1 MKRRSALTKLFA
13 SLAVALAAIG
23 SVAIVADAQTP
34 AAKQVAVRIGY
45 NPLAGGLP
53 IVGTMMTDKLFEKEA
68 AKFGYQVT
76 TEWIPFLAGAPPAN
90 AAMLAGRLDID
101 VDFGVAAIV
110 PRIKNKIPIV
120 VFGIH
125 ASHLSNAIVVRPG
138 SDIDEVSKLAGKT
151 VGVPLATSAHYTL
164 ATVVQEGTGKSLQE
178 LGVKLVNMTPSEGI
192 KMPAGLD
199 AAAVWVPIRFMDQSL
214 GTASLLIDSS
224 GFTGPAHKLK
234 GKRAPGVEKAWGY
247 PEGYLLDR
255 LYLCARQEFA
265 KDHPDLLVAFLRA
278 RIEAQR
284 LAVANRDKALETAN
298 ATWKLDQAVAAKAR
312 DTYPENTGIR
322 NAPFALEGDALAIV
336 KGSEFFASISAIDGP
351 VSWAEVKA
359 VLMPGAAIQKKAW
372 EEGGMKPSV
381 ATMEADF
388 KGSNPTWPELNI
400 TGGTPVWL
408 WDQTPNWGQRKYK
421 PGPFTAK

>member
-234 GKRAPGVEKAWGY
+234 GKRATGVEKAWGY

-298 ATWKLDQAVAAKAR
+298 ATWKLDPAVAAKAR

-322 NAPFALEGDALAIV
+322 NVPFALEGDALAIV

>member
-1 MKRRSALTKLFA
+1 MKRRSVLIRLFTL
-13 SLAVALAAIG
+13 LAVTIGALAAGI
-23 SVAIVADAQTP
+23 AQAQT
-34 AAKQVAVRIGY
+34 KQVTVRVGY

-53 IVGTMMTDKLFEKEA
+53 IVGTMMTEKLFEKEA

-76 TEWIPFLAGAPPAN
+76 TEWIQFLAGAPPAN

-101 VDFGVAAIV
+101 VDFGVAAMV
-110 PRIKNKIPIV
+110 PRIKNKIPVV

-125 ASHLSNAIVVRPG
+125 ASHLSNAVVVRPG
-138 SDIDEVSKLAGKT
+138 SDIDDVSKLAGKT

-164 ATVVQEGTGKSLQE
+164 ATVVLEGTGKSLQD
-178 LGVKLVNMTPSEGI
+178 LGIKLVNMTPAEGI

-199 AAAVWVPIRFMDQSL
+199 AAAVWVPVRYMDQQL

-255 LYLCARQEFA
+255 LYLCARDAFA
-265 KDHPDLLVAFLRA
+265 KEHPDLLVAFLRA

-298 ATWKLDQAVAAKAR
+298 ATWKLDPAVAAKAR
-312 DTYPENTGIR
+312 DTYPENTDIR
-322 NAPFALEGDALAIV
+322 NVPFALEADALAIV
-336 KGSEFFASISAIDGP
+336 KGSEFFTSISAIDAP
-351 VSWAEVKA
+351 VTFADVKA

-372 EEGGMKPSV
+372 EEGGSKPTV
-381 ATMEADF
+381 AQMEAHF

-408 WDQTPNWGQRKYK
+408 WDQTPNWGQRMYK
-421 PGPFTAK
+421 PGPFLTK

>member
-1 MKRRSALTKLFA
+1 MKRRTALTGIA
-13 SLAVALAAIG
+13 GAAVL
-23 SVAIVADAQTP
+23 VAIPGIVSAQS
-34 AAKQVAVRIGY
+34 KQVTVRVGY

-53 IVGTMMTDKLFEKEA
+53 IIATLMTDKLFEKEA

-76 TEWIPFLAGAPPAN
+76 PEWIPFLAGAPPAN

-101 VDFGVAAIV
+101 VDFGVGAIV

-125 ASHLSNAIVVRPG
+125 ASHLSNAVVVRPG
-138 SDIDEVSKLAGKT
+138 SDIDEVAKLAGKT

-164 ATVVQEGTGKSLQE
+164 ATVVLEGTGKTLQE
-178 LGVKLVNMTPSEGI
+178 LGVKLVNMTPAEGI

-199 AAAVWVPIRFMDQSL
+199 AAAVWVPLRYMDQSL

-224 GFTGPAHKLK
+224 GYTGPAHKLK

-255 LYLCARQEFA
+255 LYLCAREAFA
-265 KDHPDLLVAFLRA
+265 KEHPDLLVAFLRA
-278 RIEAQR
+278 RIAAQKI
-284 LAVANRDKALETAN
+284 AVANRDKALETAN
-298 ATWKLDQAVAAKAR
+298 LTWKLDPAVAAKAR
-312 DTYPENTGIR
+312 DTYPENTDIR
-322 NAPFALEGDALAIV
+322 NVPFVLEADALAIV
-336 KGSEFFASISAIDGP
+336 KGSEFFASIQAIDGP
-351 VSWAEVKA
+351 VTWNDVKA
-359 VLMPGAAIQKKAW
+359 IMLPGAAIQKKAW
-372 EEGGMKPSV
+372 EDGGMSPGV
-381 ATMEADF
+381 AAMEANF

-400 TGGTPVWL
+400 AGGTPVWM

-421 PGPFTAK
+421 PGPFLVK

>member
-1 MKRRSALTKLFA
+1 MRRRSALTRLCA
-13 SLAVALAAIG
+13 VLAAALAASAG
-23 SVAIVADAQTP
+23 FAQAQTAP
-34 AAKQVAVRIGY
+34 ASKQVTVRIGY

-53 IVGTMMTDKLFEKEA
+53 IIGTLMTDKLFEKEA
-68 AKFGYQVT
+68 SKLGYQIT
-76 TEWIPFLAGAPPAN
+76 AEWIPFLAGAPPAN

-138 SDIDEVSKLAGKT
+138 SDIDDVSKLAGKT

-192 KMPAGLD
+192 KMPTGLD

-224 GFTGPAHKLK
+224 GFTGPAHRLK
-234 GKRAPGVEKAWGY
+234 GARAPGVEKAWGY

-255 LYLCARQEFA
+255 LYLCARQAFA
-265 KDHPDLLVAFLRA
+265 KDYPDLLVAFLRA

-284 LAVANRDKALETAN
+284 LAVANRDKALATAN
-298 ATWKLDQAVAAKAR
+298 ETWKLDPAVAAKAR
-312 DTYPENTGIR
+312 DTYPENTDIR
-322 NAPFALEGDALAIV
+322 NVPFALEADALAIV
-336 KGSEFFASISAIDGP
+336 KGSEFFASISAIDSP
-351 VSWAEVKA
+351 VTWADVKA
-359 VLMPGAAIQKKAW
+359 VLMPGAEIQKKAW
-372 EEGGMKPSV
+372 EEGGMKP
-381 ATMEADF
+381 AMAAMEANF
-388 KGSNPTWPELNI
+388 KGANPTWPELNI
-400 TGGTPVWL
+400 AGGQPVWM

-421 PGPFTAK
+421 PGPFLVK

>member
-1 MKRRSALTKLFA
+1 MKARSVFTGLFA
-13 SLAVALAAIG
+13 VLAVVAAFAG
-23 SVAIVADAQTP
+23 VAHAQTP
-34 AAKQVAVRIGY
+34 ASKQVTVRIGY

-53 IVGTMMTDKLFEKEA
+53 IVGTLMQDKLFEKEA
-68 AKFGYQVT
+68 ARLGYQVT
-76 TEWIPFLAGAPPAN
+76 TEWIQFLAGAPPAN

-125 ASHLSNAIVVRPG
+125 ASHLSNAVVVRPG
-138 SDIDEVSKLAGKT
+138 SDINEVSKLAGKT

-164 ATVVQEGTGKSLQE
+164 ATVVQEQTGKSLQE

-199 AAAVWVPIRFMDQSL
+199 AAAVWVPVRFMDQSL

-224 GFTGPAHKLK
+224 GFTGPAHALK

-255 LYLCARQEFA
+255 LYLVARQAFA
-265 KDHPDLLVAFLRA
+265 NDHPDLLVAFLRA
-278 RIEAQR
+278 RTEAQR

-298 ATWKLDQAVAAKAR
+298 VTWKLDPAVAAKAR
-312 DTYPENTGIR
+312 DTYPENTDIR
-322 NAPFALEGDALAIV
+322 NVPFVLEADALAIV
-336 KGSEFFASISAIDGP
+336 KGSEFFASIQAIDGP
-351 VSWAEVKA
+351 VSWADVKA
-359 VLMPGAAIQKKAW
+359 VLMPGAEIQKKAW
-372 EEGGMKPSV
+372 EESGMKPSI
-381 ATMEADF
+381 AMMEANF

-400 TGGTPVWL
+400 TGGQPVWM

-421 PGPFTAK
+421 PGPFLLK